1 MKEKKHAILFSLVL
15 LIELAFSLFNFIRYF
30 KIRENNLSVALF
42 SLLHFIPLVALIA
55 LSRKVQ
61 KIEDKKKLSTI
72 QKCLASYLA
81 LDVILGLVTFKFAL
95 PRYIG
100 FLFFSKNWWF
110 CVVYI
115 IRYEQFHLAVDLAID
130 ALYWTAFGFLLADIS
145 KLSNPPK
152 EASSL
157 ENELQDTSGKQKT
170 SPSFK
175 IAVACMVLL
184 VFQTA
189 LNYCAVSVWNENN
202 TNATGMQA
210 IGLAFLFF
218 ILVAAKILFFLPVLI
233 PPIVGIVKATLS
245 KNKPLKR
252 NGAGLKTNIAC
263 LAVGVLETF
272 FWW

>member
-1 MKEKKHAILFSLVL
+1 MKEKKHTILFFLVL
-15 LIELAFSLFNFIRYF
+15 LIELADSLFNFIRYF
-30 KIRENNLSVALF
+30 KIRENNFSVALF

-55 LSRKVQ
+55 LSKKVQ
-61 KIEDKKKLSTI
+61 KIEDKKKLSII
-72 QKCLASYLA
+72 QKCLVSYLA
-81 LDVILGLVTFKFAL
+81 IDVILGLVAFKFAL

-110 CVVYI
+110 CIVYI
-115 IRYEQFHLAVDLAID
+115 IRYGQFQLAVDLAID
-130 ALYWTAFGFLLADIS
+130 ALYWLAFGFLLADIS
-145 KLSNPPK
+145 KLSDTSK
-152 EASSL
+152 EAASL
-157 ENELQDTSGKQKT
+157 ENELLDTRGKQKT

-175 IAVACMVLL
+175 IAIACALLL

-202 TNATGMQA
+202 YATGMQA

-233 PPIVGIVKATLS
+233 PAIVGIVKATLS
-245 KNKPLKR
+245 KNKPLAR
-252 NGAGLKTNIAC
+252 NGAGLKINIAC

-272 FWW
+272 LWW

>member
-1 MKEKKHAILFSLVL
+1 MKEKKHTILFSLVL
-15 LIELAFSLFNFIRYF
+15 LIELADSLFNFIRYF
-30 KIRENNLSVALF
+30 KIRENNLSVALS

-55 LSRKVQ
+55 LSKKIQ

-110 CVVYI
+110 CIVYI

-130 ALYWTAFGFLLADIS
+130 ALYWLAFGFLLADIS
-145 KLSNPPK
+145 KLSDTPK

-157 ENELQDTSGKQKT
+157 ENELQDTNGKQKT

-202 TNATGMQA
+202 YATGMQA

-233 PPIVGIVKATLS
+233 LAIVGIVKARRS
-245 KNKPLKR
+245 KNKPLTR
-252 NGAGLKTNIAC
+252 NGAGLKINIAC
-263 LAVGVLETF
+263 LAAGALETF

>member
-15 LIELAFSLFNFIRYF
+15 LIELADSLFNFIRYF

-55 LSRKVQ
+55 ISKKVQ
-61 KIEDKKKLSTI
+61 KIEDKKKLSII

-115 IRYEQFHLAVDLAID
+115 IRYGQFHLAVDLAID

-145 KLSNPPK
+145 KLSDTPK
-152 EASSL
+152 EAASL
-157 ENELQDTSGKQKT
+157 ENELLDTSDKQKT

-175 IAVACMVLL
+175 IAIASAVLL

-202 TNATGMQA
+202 YATGMQA

-233 PPIVGIVKATLS
+233 LAIVGIIKARRS
-245 KNKPLKR
+245 KNKPLAR
-252 NGAGLKTNIAC
+252 NGAGLKINAAC

>member
-1 MKEKKHAILFSLVL
+1 MVF
-15 LIELAFSLFNFIRYF
+15 LIELADSLFNFIRYF
-30 KIRENNLSVALF
+30 ESRENNLYVALF
-42 SLLHFIPLVALIA
+42 SLLHFIPLVVLIA
-55 LSRKVQ
+55 ISKKVQ
-61 KIEDKKKLSTI
+61 KIEDKKKLSII
-72 QKCLASYLA
+72 QKCLVSYLA
-81 LDVILGLVTFKFAL
+81 IDVILGLVTFKFAL

-110 CVVYI
+110 CIVYI
-115 IRYEQFHLAVDLAID
+115 IRYEQFQLVLDLAID
-130 ALYWTAFGFLLADIS
+130 ALYWVAFGFLLADIS
-145 KLSNPPK
+145 KLSDTPK

-157 ENELQDTSGKQKT
+157 ENELLDTSGKQKT

-202 TNATGMQA
+202 YATGMQA

-233 PPIVGIVKATLS
+233 PAIVGIVKATLS
-245 KNKPLKR
+245 KNKPLTK
-252 NGAGLKTNIAC
+252 NGIGLKINVAC
-263 LAVGVLETF
+263 LAVGALETF

>member
-15 LIELAFSLFNFIRYF
+15 LIELADSLFNFIRYF

-42 SLLHFIPLVALIA
+42 SLLHFIPLVVLIA

-61 KIEDKKKLSTI
+61 KIEDKKKLSII
-72 QKCLASYLA
+72 QKCLVSYLA
-81 LDVILGLVTFKFAL
+81 IDVILGLVTFKFAL

-110 CVVYI
+110 CIVYI
-115 IRYEQFHLAVDLAID
+115 IRYGQFHLAVDLAID
-130 ALYWTAFGFLLADIS
+130 SLYWVAFGFLLADIS
-145 KLSNPPK
+145 KLSDTPK
-152 EASSL
+152 EAAPL
-157 ENELQDTSGKQKT
+157 ENELQGTNGKLKT

-202 TNATGMQA
+202 YATGMQA

-218 ILVAAKILFFLPVLI
+218 ILVAAKFFFFLPVLI
-233 PPIVGIVKATLS
+233 LAIVGIVKARRS
-245 KNKPLKR
+245 KNKPLAR
-252 NGAGLKTNIAC
+252 NGAGLKINIAC

-272 FWW
+272 LWW

>member
-1 MKEKKHAILFSLVL
+1 MKEKKHTILFSLVL

-30 KIRENNLSVALF
+30 KIRENNLSAALF
-42 SLLHFIPLVALIA
+42 SLLHFIPLVVLIA
-55 LSRKVQ
+55 L
-61 KIEDKKKLSTI
+61 
-72 QKCLASYLA
+72 
-81 LDVILGLVTFKFAL
+81 
-95 PRYIG
+95 
-100 FLFFSKNWWF
+100 
-110 CVVYI
+110 
-115 IRYEQFHLAVDLAID
+115 
-130 ALYWTAFGFLLADIS
+130 
-145 KLSNPPK
+145 
-152 EASSL
+152 
-157 ENELQDTSGKQKT
+157 
-170 SPSFK
+170 
-175 IAVACMVLL
+175 LL

-233 PPIVGIVKATLS
+233 PAIVGIVKATLS

-252 NGAGLKTNIAC
+252 NDAGLKINIAC